1 MYMNI
6 KKILAVLL
14 TLAIVLVSFPAAVS
28 AYTTS
33 NEPECYLAGFNSSGW
48 SIVSGAV
55 SFDNDAGH
63 VVANDNNAVE
73 VKSTAKP
80 IDLSKGFAF
89 QLGMLLQGDDVN
101 STGTKSHVILG
112 DMRVRFVTAQATT
125 GVQYIIQ
132 KDGAQVAIFNSG
144 VTHQN
149 GNAPS
154 DELKAYSDGFFTIT
168 YNDGKVKMYNDKIKS
183 DENPTGIIT
192 WKLNDGTYST
202 EVGGWEND
210 DFISCTPEIKKEYG
224 GPNSVHTVLSD
235 LYLCDYDYF
244 VSSDKPVL
252 EKQTQVNITCIGDS
266 ITHGVGTYSGYR
278 YYLYENLYKQG
289 LEFNFVG
296 PYTTDE
302 PRLPTDYSA
311 HSGYPG
317 AVIGPNTTT
326 GSRSTY
332 DYLPQYVTGSRGTA
346 DIALVMIG
354 HNNYFRRIDMDNMY
368 EVYKNFLLRIFE
380 LAPDITVYCAS
391 LINNAKG
398 ISPDIEK
405 GYTDNGLNA
414 LLPTIVAEL
423 QAEGHDARFF
433 DLRNATKLS
442 SKNGDFYD
450 SDVVHPNE
458 QGQEKMGNAW
468 ASAISAQVKEMN
480 DAGEG
485 SHVTR
490 IVPTTGISLDK
501 DEVQLTAGGFSKRV
515 YANVEKPG
523 ATIDTVIWESS
534 DESIATVDID
544 GLVTPIAEGECTITA
559 RTLSGDYTD
568 TCKANVASSTSL
580 TPVFTDKFS
589 LPERWV
595 GSGQAL
601 GTNGITISYPSS
613 ATTYDTRRH
622 YPVQKGFKVSASYT
636 VSGNNNSFDYYS
648 YTSFGFGGL
657 EMRIAYG
664 SKQIELYH
672 NSTLL
677 GSWTNAYLSD
687 KHQYDLY
694 YYDGLVQV
702 ARDGEVLIE
711 TTVPY
716 EELENT
722 SPVKFYSYE
731 YRRNAQTHSVSFET
745 TSFNDEYYVESS
757 PIDTDEKKNFESVLK
772 SFDADSWTVSAENS
786 SIINGSVNVPNDTTL
801 VKYKSNSIDVS
812 KGFQMQLDFN
822 WNNYTRYYGEAVYYT
837 IGDVTFRLRN
847 AYDITQSR
855 NYPLYLCVYENSV
868 FDEETGA
875 LTAGD
880 LIATMISDATGEIN
894 QSSDGILD
902 FMNAT
907 YTIYYDGS
915 KLYIKNSN
923 LGTINFILADG
934 SLGTGIEIDP
944 SQFEDASIQIYKE
957 SMGNSGN
964 MLSNFILSGRDAG
977 GLATVQVGDL
987 NGDYAITAS
996 DVLVFSQHL
1005 LGITSVDSINTKGDM
1020 NTDGIVDSTDLTI
1033 LKMNI
1038 LGMSE

>member
-1 MYMNI
+1 MNI

>member
-1 MYMNI
+1 MNI
-6 KKILAVLL
+6 KRMLAVLL
-14 TLAIVLVSFPAAVS
+14 TLAIVLVSIPVYVS
-28 AYTTS
+28 AYTAE
-33 NEPECYLAGFNSSGW
+33 NEPEWYLANFNTAGW
-48 SIVSGAV
+48 TIVSGSA
-55 SFDNDAGH
+55 SFNNEAGH
-63 VVANDNNAVE
+63 VIANDNNAVE

-132 KDGAQVAIFNSG
+132 KDGAQIAFFDSG
-144 VTHQN
+144 VTHQS

-154 DELKAYSDGFFTIT
+154 DQLKAYSDGFFTIT

-192 WKLNDGTYST
+192 WKLNNGTYST
-202 EVGGWEND
+202 EVSGWD
-210 DFISCTPEIKKEYG
+210 DTDFVSCTPEIKKEYG

-244 VSSDKPVL
+244 VSYNKPIL

-289 LEFNFVG
+289 LKFNFVG

-414 LLPTIVAEL
+414 LLPIIVAEL

-515 YANVEKPG
+515 YADVEKPG

-534 DESIATVDID
+534 DESIATVDVD

-559 RTLSGDYTD
+559 RTLSGDFAD
-568 TCKANVASSTSL
+568 TCKIKVSSSTSL

-677 GSWTNAYLSD
+677 GSWTNGYLSD
-687 KHQYDLY
+687 QHQYDLY
-694 YYDGLVQV
+694 YNNGLVQV

-745 TSFNDEYYVESS
+745 TSFNDEYYVKSS
-757 PIDTDEKKNFESVLK
+757 PIDTDEKKNYESVLK
-772 SFDADSWTVSAENS
+772 SFDADSWTISAES
-786 SIINGSVNVPNDTTL
+786 GSIINGSVNVLNDTTL
-801 VKYKSNSIDVS
+801 VKHKSDSIDVS
-812 KGFQMQLDFN
+812 KGFQMQFDYN
-822 WNNYTRYYGEAVYYT
+822 WNGYTTYTGESIYYT
-837 IGDVTFRLRN
+837 IGKVTFRIRN
-847 AYDITQSR
+847 AYDTNQKI

-868 FDEETGA
+868 FDHETGA
-875 LTAGD
+875 FVSGN
-880 LIATMISDATGEIN
+880 IVATMISDATAQSGV
-894 QSSDGILD
+894 SSDKVLS

-907 YTIYYDGS
+907 YTIYYDGA

-923 LGTINFILADG
+923 LGTINFTLADG
-934 SLGTGIEIDP
+934 TLGTGVSIDP
-944 SQFEDASIQIYKE
+944 SQFATGGLQIYKE
-957 SMGNSGN
+957 AMGNSGD
-964 MLSNFILSGRDAG
+964 MLSNLTLLARGASGFDNYM
-977 GLATVQVGDL
+977 LGDL
-987 NGDYAITAS
+987 NVDYTITAS
-996 DVLVFSQHL
+996 DVLVLSQHL
-1005 LGITSVDSINTKGDM
+1005 LNIITINNVEAKGDM
-1020 NTDGIVDSTDLTI
+1020 NADGMVDSTDLAI

-1038 LGMSE
+1038 LGMSA